1 LRLISDD
8 ILAWITIWQE
18 SRGEPDEGKLAVA
31 EVIWNRMRTRY
42 SSDGT
47 VAGTVLRP
55 WQFSGM
61 NTDDPNRIPA
71 FKLDSD
77 NPIVQACRNAWDLAK
92 AGSNTVN
99 KAVLY
104 LNPKVVPKLPA
115 WVAKSREVAV
125 VGQHHFYVPLV

>member
-1 LRLISDD
+1 MRLIPDD
-8 ILAWITIWQE
+8 VVAWVTIWME
-18 SRGEPDEGKLAVA
+18 ARGEPDEGKLAVA

-47 VAGTVLRP
+47 AAGTCLRAY
-55 WQFSGM
+55 QFSGW

-71 FKLDSD
+71 FKLDTD
-77 NPIVQACRNAWDLAK
+77 DPMVQACRNAWDLAK

-115 WVAKSREVAV
+115 WVAKSKLVAT
-125 VGQHHFYVPLV
+125 VGQHQFYVPLV